1 MFGLPYCLVFGR
13 DTEHP
18 LLQVLVAQL
27 QELALPNIF
36 LHCDNQGHF
45 EKVLAVVVL
54 AVIRCW
60 CRMLLVGI
68 GEHVLACDILPI
80 ISSEKQG
87 LVVGCTITCLTSFR
101 SLEGVALFGANTSP
115 RIKPA
120 SFPVDRRTFSEP
132 DTRRV
137 AAQAASN

>member
-1 MFGLPYCLVFGR
+1 VLSQERQPLLLARDIVANAVLGVDASSMFGLPYFLVFGR

-60 CRMLLVGI
+60 CRMLLVGT
-68 GEHVLACDILPI
+68 GEHVLACDTLPI
-80 ISSEKQG
+80 ISSEK
-87 LVVGCTITCLTSFR
+87 
-101 SLEGVALFGANTSP
+101 
-115 RIKPA
+115 
-120 SFPVDRRTFSEP
+120 
-132 DTRRV
+132 
-137 AAQAASN
+137 